1 MVEPRDMMKASL
13 AAVLSIAFGL
23 MPVSVKAAE
32 HILYEIPVEMNG
44 NEATDRAM
52 MVIVG
57 DTVNIEEAKPL
68 DFYQLEPGQRADLL
82 IFLDVE
88 DDALNVTDTPSIRKQ
103 GVAVSDKLAFVLLP
117 EATSKGSLNVITSN
131 GFGNT
136 FNTTETLTVVYRQ
149 SKFIVA
155 GFAVDLFARG
165 EVAHCSVNFLNGKA
179 LMRRFEDKRSA
190 PMKGSFKKALTL
202 ESWNAGT
209 TPKVCAEIIDP

>member
-1 MVEPRDMMKASL
+1 MMKASL

-23 MPVSVKAAE
+23 MPMSVQAAE
-32 HILYEIPVEMNG
+32 HVLYEIPLEING

-57 DTVNIEEAKPL
+57 DTVNIEEGKPL

-82 IFLDVE
+82 IFLDV
-88 DDALNVTDTPSIRKQ
+88 DGDALNVTDTPSIRKQ

-117 EATSKGSLNVITSN
+117 EATSKGSLNIITSN

-155 GFAVDLFARG
+155 GLAVDLFARG
-165 EVAHCSVNFLNGKA
+165 EDAHCSINLLNGKA
-179 LMRRFEDKRSA
+179 VRKKFKDARNR
-190 PMKGSFKKALTL
+190 PVKGSFKQTIQLADWNEDVRPKACDSL
-202 ESWNAGT
+202 A
-209 TPKVCAEIIDP
+209 D